1 MQDVGRWDRILI
13 VETKTR
19 ATSMSLGSCNEYPY
33 SYTSWSY
40 RQKERGENVNNLL
53 RLIGRRLVA
62 LPIMALGVT
71 VLVFF
76 LMSFSKTD
84 PRLHGVG

>member
-13 VETKTR
+13 VETKTGGNDV
-19 ATSMSLGSCNEYPY
+19 ASGPCNEYPY

-40 RQKERGENVNNLL
+40 RQKKGERNVNNLL

-71 VLVFF
+71 ASWCSSLCR
-76 LMSFSKTD
+76 SKTD
-84 PRLHGVG
+84 PAYGVG

>member
-1 MQDVGRWDRILI
+1 M
-13 VETKTR
+13 
-19 ATSMSLGSCNEYPY
+19 
-33 SYTSWSY
+33 
-40 RQKERGENVNNLL
+40 NNLL

-84 PRLHGVG
+84 PAYTALGDGPSPEAVAEYH

>member
-19 ATSMSLGSCNEYPY
+19 AATMSLGSCNEYPY

-40 RQKERGENVNNLL
+40 KQKKGER
-53 RLIGRRLVA
+53 
-62 LPIMALGVT
+62 T
-71 VLVFF
+71 
-76 LMSFSKTD
+76 
-84 PRLHGVG
+84 